1 MLWKSTAGSI
11 PFASTGVGKETV
23 VSILCLR
30 MTGKDIKMTRERS
43 SMLAN
48 MSLTSIMMITAIS
61 GLVFSG
67 MTWRRY
73 TTSSGLN
80 RKADLERFQRNNT
93 F

>member
-11 PFASTGVGKETV
+11 PFASTEVRKETV
-23 VSILCLR
+23 VSVLCLR
-30 MTGKDIKMTRERS
+30 MTGKDIKMIRERS

-48 MSLTSIMMITAIS
+48 LSLTSIMMITAIS
-61 GLVFSG
+61 GLTFSRA
-67 MTWRRY
+67 TWRRY
-73 TTSSGLN
+73 TTSSGFN